1 MNGTKR
7 IIQSQSHKV
16 KSLRTRKKV
25 KQLMTQKISKLYKV
39 VILTRKLLLSNNIR
53 LRNKSSLS
61 NWCFK

>member
-7 IIQSQSHKV
+7 IIQSQFPKAR
-16 KSLRTRKKV
+16 SLRTRKKV

-61 NWCFK
+61 SWCFK